1 MNAPSPVH
9 HCNAPAE
16 VVWQRV
22 LSMLE
27 TLGATVFCTVD
38 HAANASKAGME
49 LPFCRVA
56 IFGKAEVG
64 TPLMQTA
71 PDIAL
76 DLPLRCMVREDA
88 GRTVFIHL
96 SPERLA
102 KEYGIPDDHPSL
114 RMMQG
119 ALRKL
124 TAAAQGH
131 TA

>member
-1 MNAPSPVH
+1 MNALLHTH
-9 HCNAPAE
+9 HCEASAE
-16 VVWQRV
+16 VVWQRI

-38 HAANASKAGME
+38 HAANASKAGLR

-56 IFGKAEVG
+56 IFGKAEIG
-64 TPLMQTA
+64 TPLMQTS

-88 GRTVFIHL
+88 GRTVFAHV

-102 KEYGIPDDHPSL
+102 AAYGIPDDHPSI

-124 TAAAQGH
+124 AAAALGH
-131 TA
+131 SA